1 VPLLVYAVGMTVQEA
16 AAISLVVVAVSSL
29 FGAWEVF
36 LMAFGVMLLLA
47 PWLIVRQRQLAPP
60 QSEERS
66 RCVESMARNYLDCSC
81 QSLSP
86 VLIVSALES
95 NERLCY
101 LISSIPTCPRRTL

>member
-1 VPLLVYAVGMTVQEA
+1 MPLLVYAVGMTVQEA

-36 LMAFGVMLLLA
+36 LMAFGVMLLA

-66 RCVESMARNYLDCSC
+66 RCVSQWREITWTVAA
-81 QSLSP
+81 SLF
-86 VLIVSALES
+86 
-95 NERLCY
+95 RLF
-101 LISSIPTCPRRTL
+101 

>member
-86 VLIVSALES
+86 VLIVS
-95 NERLCY
+95 R
-101 LISSIPTCPRRTL
+101 PRIE